1 MGLMANPYAVI
12 VVGLGAMGSAALYQ
26 LARRGV
32 KTLGIDRF
40 HPPHD
45 LGSSHGD
52 TRITRLALGE
62 GAQYVQFARRSH
74 QTWRELESATGRS
87 LLRCVGGLIYGSTT
101 GRARAHG
108 ASDFLQATIDV
119 ARLHGIRHEVLG
131 ASALGDRFPQFKW
144 RGDEFGYFEYDAGF
158 LHPEACIAAQLEQAT
173 RLGATIQTGEQ
184 MIKWRTQASGVEVTT
199 DRGHYEAEHLIV
211 CAGAWLPGLIPQLA
225 ARTSIFRQVLFWF
238 QPDGPQDIFTP
249 DRMPV
254 YIRVPDEGT
263 AMFYGFPA
271 IDGLEGGF
279 KMAGEQFD
287 RTCAPDG
294 INREVGTE
302 EMAAM
307 HAVASPHLRMSSRCR
322 RTAVCKYTVTPD
334 YHFVI
339 DHAPDTDR
347 VWFASACSGHGFKH
361 SAAVG
366 EALAEMTTE
375 RRTQFDL
382 SAFRLDRFASGSQSQ
397 PEDRCQS

>member
-26 LARRGV
+26 LSRRGV
-32 KTLGIDRF
+32 TTLGIDRF

-74 QTWRELESATGRS
+74 QIWRELESATGRS
-87 LLRCVGGLIYGSTT
+87 LLHCVGGLIYGSTT

-108 ASDFLQATIDV
+108 ASDFLQTTIDV
-119 ARLHGIRHEVLG
+119 ARLHGIGHEVLG
-131 ASALGDRFPQFKW
+131 ASALGERFPQFKW
-144 RGDEFGYFEYDAGF
+144 RGDELGYFEHDAGF
-158 LHPEACIAAQLEQAT
+158 LRPEAGIAAQLEQAT

-184 MIKWRTQASGVEVTT
+184 LINWVPRASGVAVTT
-199 DRGHYEAEHLIV
+199 DQGHYEAEHLIV

-225 ARTSIFRQVLFWF
+225 ARTKVFRQVLFWF

-254 YIRVPDEGT
+254 YIRVPDEEN

-271 IDGLEGGF
+271 INGPNGGF
-279 KMAGEQFD
+279 KTAGEQFD
-287 RTCAPDG
+287 RTCAPDE
-294 INREVGTE
+294 INRQVSSG

-307 HAVASPHLRMSSRCR
+307 HALAAPRLRMSSRCL
-322 RTAVCKYTVTPD
+322 RTVACKYTVTPD
-334 YHFVI
+334 FHFVI
-339 DHAPDTDR
+339 DHASDTDR

-375 RRTQFDL
+375 GCTQFDL
-382 SAFRLDRFASGSQSQ
+382 SAFRLDRFANGPQFDA
-397 PEDRCQS
+397 EDRCQS